1 MKNVKTL
8 GIQFVIKS
16 SKVNKRGLSPLVA
29 RVTVNGK
36 RIEISANKVIS
47 RPEWDFGKGRVKGIN
62 PESRFA
68 NRYQDYMRS
77 RILECYQELFIEK
90 RILPLKQ

>member
-1 MKNVKTL
+1 MKNAKTL

-16 SKVNKRGLSPLVA
+16 SKVNKRGLSPVVA

-47 RPEWDFGKGRVKGIN
+47 RSE
-62 PESRFA
+62 
-68 NRYQDYMRS
+68 
-77 RILECYQELFIEK
+77 
-90 RILPLKQ
+90 